1 MRASNRT
8 INVPRI
14 TNDVAEDEESDDD
27 DDDDNH
33 VSETSASLND
43 MVDGADAGASAGAG
57 LSEIIMFIAADEDD
71 EFQTELLIY
80 FKRR

>member
-1 MRASNRT
+1 
-8 INVPRI
+8 
-14 TNDVAEDEESDDD
+14 
-27 DDDDNH
+27 
-33 VSETSASLND
+33 LND